1 MSRWRFVTH
10 EGTTSYDVGILP
22 DGTLHNPR
30 GYPDAL
36 VREAVAAADARRH
49 GNRSLAAQRAAAT
62 RRRRRQKRVA
72 EIAARILAG
81 YDIGKRSNCA
91 ICGRGLGDPASIK
104 RGIGS
109 ECWQDLLTALENA
122 RSVA

>member
-1 MSRWRFVTH
+1 MSRYKWVWHGKTKL
-10 EGTTSYDVGILP
+10 YDVGVLS
-22 DGTLHNPR
+22 DGTVHNPQ
-30 GYPDAL
+30 GYPEDI
-36 VREAVAAADARRH
+36 VRAAVAAADARRH
-49 GNRSLAAQRAAAT
+49 ERRSLAAQKAGAT
-62 RRRRRQKRVA
+62 RHRRRQKRVA

-81 YDIGKRSNCA
+81 HDISERTNCA

-109 ECWQDLLTALENA
+109 ECWQDLLAILENA